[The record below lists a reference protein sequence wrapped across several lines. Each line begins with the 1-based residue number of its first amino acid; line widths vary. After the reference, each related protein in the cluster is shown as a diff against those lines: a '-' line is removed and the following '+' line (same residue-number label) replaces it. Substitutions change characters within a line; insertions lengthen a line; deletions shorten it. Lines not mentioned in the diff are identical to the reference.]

1 MCLCGEKTNMKND
14 NSQSKYNE
22 IFDDLK
28 SEKMNWDFDEFLKE
42 AEKSEQPTTIISEKK
57 GASFP
62 KFFWMAAS
70 LVLLFSL
77 GIFFKVFNKNQIEEQ
92 DLLSKNEILKQ
103 KNDFGKGNEIVAVNA
118 EDSLKTVQDSLVT
131 DSVSVSNDEEVMDKI
146 LPRRGRLKKPV
157 RQFYVQNSE
166 EKKSAPEKS
175 ATPEY
180 QSNYVIINGQ
190 RIENEQEAIDL
201 TKYSFRILSE
211 NVSKTVA
218 QTEAIPTFI
227 NE

>member
-1 MCLCGEKTNMKND
+1 
-14 NSQSKYNE
+14 
-22 IFDDLK
+22 
-28 SEKMNWDFDEFLKE
+28 
-42 AEKSEQPTTIISEKK
+42 
-57 GASFP
+57 
-62 KFFWMAAS
+62 MAAS
-70 LVLLFSL
+70 LVLLVSL
-77 GIFFKVFNKNQIEEQ
+77 AVFFKVFNKNQIEEQ

-103 KNDFGKGNEIVAVNA
+103 KNDFGKGNEIVAVHA
-118 EDSLKTVQDSLVT
+118 ADSLKTVQDSLVT